1 MPGLELSK
9 CAIEYEPALNVKGKY
24 FDDPK
29 KYDWSVFQESG
40 IKCPCHKL
48 SKTIHRN
55 KNNFIYQHCSTQKHL
70 NYLKKL
76 NENKIE
82 ENVIDKKVIEKE
94 FKNLK
99 TEVGRHHQNYIIQKS
114 KNELLESQLTEYLT
128 QIKELKIQVRQNDDF
143 IKEQE
148 KKITTLEKQL
158 EKFQNIGK
166 QFIVLFGYK
175 LEE

>member
-1 MPGLELSK
+1 MSGLQLSK
-9 CAIEYEPALNVKGKY
+9 CPIEYEPALNVKGKY
-24 FDDPK
+24 FDDHK

-76 NENKIE
+76 NENIIE

-128 QIKELKIQVRQNDDF
+128 QIKELKIQVKQNDDF
-143 IKEQE
+143 IKERE

-166 QFIVLFGYK
+166 QFIDLLGYK

>member
-1 MPGLELSK
+1 MSGLQLSK
-9 CAIEYEPALNVKGKY
+9 YAIEYEPALNVKGKY

-40 IKCPCHKL
+40 IKCLCNKL

-55 KNNFIYQHCSTQKHL
+55 KNNFIYQHCNTQKHL

-128 QIKELKIQVRQNDDF
+128 QIKELKIQVKQNDDF

-166 QFIVLFGYK
+166 QFIDLLGYK

>member
-1 MPGLELSK
+1 MSGLQLSK
-9 CAIEYEPALNVKGKY
+9 SAIEYEPALNVKGKY

-40 IKCPCHKL
+40 IKCPCIKFT
-48 SKTIHRN
+48 KTIHRN
-55 KNNFIYQHCSTQKHL
+55 KNNFNYQHCSTQKHI

-76 NENKIE
+76 NENTIE
-82 ENVIDKKVIEKE
+82 ENGIDKKEIEKE

-114 KNELLESQLTEYLT
+114 KNEILESQLTEYLNK
-128 QIKELKIQVRQNDDF
+128 IKELNIQVKQNDDF
-143 IKEQE
+143 IKEQ
-148 KKITTLEKQL
+148 KKVITTLEENIKKY
-158 EKFQNIGK
+158 ENIGG
-166 QFIVLFGYK
+166 QFIELLGYK